1 MRKLFLIIWISGCAV
16 LAFFM
21 LKSLYN
27 ERLKNQDI
35 ELTVGE
41 EYLFSFDWE
50 EENPFEQK
58 IDTAKVLEIKDGY
71 VKWNY
76 RWSREGQFQSHEI
89 KYFKHLIRK
98 L

>member
-1 MRKLFLIIWISGCAV
+1 MRKIFLIIWISGCVV

-21 LKSLYN
+21 IKDIYN
-27 ERLKNQDI
+27 DRLKNQDI
-35 ELTVGE
+35 EITVGE

-58 IDTAKVLEIKDGY
+58 IDTAKVLEIRGDY
-71 VKWNY
+71 VKWTY
-76 RWSREGQFQSHEI
+76 LRWPEGEFQSSET